1 MSEWFFLL
9 LPLAAASG
17 WWAALRSAQGTRS
30 GGSPDPAYFRGLNYL
45 LDDQPDKA
53 IDVFVKLAEMDTD
66 TAEVQLALGALFRR
80 RGEVDRAI
88 RVHQGLMAR
97 NDLAKSLRS
106 LALRELAQDY
116 MRAGLFDR
124 AERLFEE
131 LTEFRDHRRQAL
143 NCLLD
148 IYQQEKDWRRCL
160 ETADRLQ
167 SMIGEPMGLSM
178 AHYHCE
184 LAEEALRRG
193 DDEGADACLRAALAA
208 DSGCVR
214 ATLLQAR
221 LALDRGEAERAIL
234 LYHRIGDQGPRFL
247 PEILPGLL
255 EAFRGRPPSD
265 MLEDLR
271 ALYRDHADGAIL
283 LALADAVE
291 RVEGRQPAIRLL
303 VDYVAGHADLGAIER
318 LLELRELPVA
328 AEGAEALEMLRT
340 LGRVVKHLRSRQPRY
355 RCDHCGFVARR
366 LHWQCPGCKS
376 WSSILPVQP
385 PVLAA
390 LAESAVAPGGAG

>member
-1 MSEWFFLL
+1 MTEWLFLL

-17 WWAALRSAQGTRS
+17 WWAAQHGPRRAGGVGT
-30 GGSPDPAYFRGLNYL
+30 PDPAYFRGLNYL

-53 IDVFVKLAEMDTD
+53 IDVFVKLAEMDSE
-66 TAEVQLALGALFRR
+66 TAEVQLALGGLFRR

-88 RVHQGLMAR
+88 RIHQGLMAR
-97 NDLAKSLRS
+97 QDLAKRLRA
-106 LALRELAQDY
+106 LALQELAHDY

-131 LTEFRDHRRQAL
+131 LTEFRDHRRRAL
-143 NCLLD
+143 SNLLD

-167 SMIGEPMGLSM
+167 SLTGDTLAPAM
-178 AHYHCE
+178 AQYHCE
-184 LAEEALRRG
+184 LAVEALRQY
-193 DDEGADACLRAALAA
+193 DDEQAQACLRDALATDA
-208 DSGCVR
+208 TCVR

-221 LALDRGEAERAIL
+221 LALDRGEADRAIL
-234 LYHRIGDQGPRFL
+234 LYRRVGDQGPRLL

-265 MLEDLR
+265 LLETLR
-271 ALYRDHADGAIL
+271 SLHRDHPNGALL

-303 VDYVAGHADLGAIER
+303 VEYVGAHADLGAVER
-318 LLELRELPVA
+318 LLELRELPLS

-340 LGRVVKHLRSRQPRY
+340 LGRVVRHLRSRQPRY
-355 RCDHCGFVARR
+355 QCDHCGFVARR
-366 LHWQCPGCKS
+366 LHWQCPGCKH
-376 WSSILPVQP
+376 WASILPVQP
-385 PVLAA
+385 ARIGDGGETA
-390 LAESAVAPGGAG
+390 ISVAK